1 LKIFFLL
8 FEISLFQ
15 VNELEESL
23 SGPKP
28 LLERL
33 NVKAEESLE
42 LEILE
47 VNLDTRSLKVLS
59 NEF

>member
-1 LKIFFLL
+1 
-8 FEISLFQ
+8 

-47 VNLDTRSLKVLS
+47 VNLDTRSFKVLS
-59 NEF
+59 NEFQEGSIISSNDLCW